1 MRDFGPCET
10 SFHEQRRHSSLSQHL
25 SLDRGACGKS
35 IGELAH
41 GLLVARPPF
50 LAGDPCI
57 LYALDGSEEKK
68 KASASAVTMLWSRL
82 NEHRRRKQAFL
93 V

>member
-10 SFHEQRRHSSLSQHL
+10 SFHEQRRHSSLSQHHT
-25 SLDRGACGKS
+25 LDRGACGKT
-35 IGELAH
+35 IGELVH

-57 LYALDGSEEKK
+57 LYARHEHTSAQYVADGQMT
-68 KASASAVTMLWSRL
+68 VRT
-82 NEHRRRKQAFL
+82 
-93 V
+93 